1 MQLLTNP
8 KETILH
14 KLQAV
19 IFDMDGILIDS
30 EPLWRIAELEV
41 FHSYNI
47 PLNEEMCIK
56 MMGTR
61 IDQLVIYYLNHF
73 RRTEL
78 NAPLITNQII
88 DALIA
93 LINRQGEPMNGA
105 GEVLEFCKSKNIP
118 LGLASSSAVRIIQA
132 ILNKTGFTPYFQAV
146 HSGEFEPYGKP
157 HPAVY
162 LTTAQT
168 LSVDPYCC
176 LAIEDSVNGV
186 VAAKAARMKC
196 VAVPEKEHFN
206 DRRFG
211 IADLVLPDLRMI
223 EKGWEKIEEL
233 F

>member
-1 MQLLTNP
+1 MQ
-8 KETILH
+8 KI
-14 KLQAV
+14 QAV

-41 FHSYNI
+41 FHGYHI
-47 PLNEEMCIK
+47 PLTEEMCIK
-56 MMGTR
+56 MTGTR
-61 IDQLVIYYLNHF
+61 IDQLVIYYLKHF
-73 RRTEL
+73 QRTEL
-78 NAPLITNQII
+78 NAPLITGQII

-93 LINRQGEPMNGA
+93 LINQKGEAMTGA
-105 GEVLEFCKSKNIP
+105 VEVLEFCQAKNLP

-132 ILNKTGFTPYFQAV
+132 ILNKTGLTQYFQAV

-162 LTTAQT
+162 LTTAQS
-168 LSVDPYCC
+168 LKVDPYYC

-196 VAVPEKEHFN
+196 LAVPEKEHFN